1 MDEILKVTDT
11 GRLKQTKELLHVTQ
25 DQLVDKSQQLE
36 QMTNLALRLNQE
48 VIMLKEK
55 IKKSAPKVYKELYGT
70 EKEEEKT
77 ND

>member
-11 GRLKQTKELLHVTQ
+11 GRLKQTKALLHATQ

-36 QMTNLALRLNQE
+36 QVTNLALRLNQE
-48 VIMLKEK
+48 VVMLKEK
-55 IKKSAPKVYKELYGT
+55 LKKSAPKVYKELYGT
-70 EKEEEKT
+70 DKEEKN

>member
-11 GRLKQTKELLHVTQ
+11 GRLKQTKNLLHATQ
-25 DQLVDKSQQLE
+25 DQLIDKSQQLE

-48 VIMLKEK
+48 VVMLKEK
-55 IKKSAPKVYKELYGT
+55 LKKSAPKVYKELYGT

>member
-1 MDEILKVTDT
+1 MDEILKVTDS
-11 GRLKQTKELLHVTQ
+11 GRLKQTKNLLYATQ
-25 DQLVDKSQQLE
+25 DQLVDKNQQLE
-36 QMTNLALRLNQE
+36 QVTNLALRLNQE

-55 IKKSAPKVYKELYGT
+55 LKKSAPKVYKELYGT

>member
-11 GRLKQTKELLHVTQ
+11 GRLKQTKNLLHTTQ
-25 DQLVDKSQQLE
+25 DQLVDKNQQLE
-36 QMTNLALRLNQE
+36 QVTNLALRLNQE
-48 VIMLKEK
+48 VVMLKEK
-55 IKKSAPKVYKELYGT
+55 LKKSAPKTYKELYGT